1 MQIRELV
8 LYGYNGKVRH
18 LPFALGQV
26 NIITGRSKSGKSV
39 VGDII
44 DYCLGGDSCNIADG
58 VVRDNVAWYGL
69 LLQFEHERVF
79 VARKNPDKGQQTTG
93 VCYID
98 IGEKIEVPDN
108 CDFSSNTNVSGIEE
122 SLTRRIGISE
132 NLNTPPEGQSRLP
145 LAANIR
151 HALYYC
157 FQGQDEI
164 AAKNFLFHHQSD
176 DFITQAIKDTIPY
189 FLGAISEEALA
200 LENERSILKRKL
212 TLEKRKLEE
221 NRYLMGG
228 GSERAISLIGEAR
241 QAGLIDASTQIDY
254 QNYREMYSVLQTAMN
269 WSPSMI
275 GSNSGMDRL
284 TFLQSKL
291 QEIRDEF
298 DEIGISLDNA
308 RKFVGETAGYSGE
321 AQHQKMRL
329 ESIGLFEQLNFNPGK
344 CPLCSGTLEQP
355 LPSVERIKAS
365 IVNLDKSIAN
375 VTREQPKLRAF
386 ISDLEREREK
396 KQEEIKALE
405 AEIDGLYQQESERAR
420 LRDINARRGKVVGRI
435 SLWVESVENDT
446 ESEKQEQVV
455 KRIEGRIK
463 EIDDILDRDSVEERK
478 QSALSRI
485 QEDMTK
491 WAKALQLEHSDNPY
505 RLDLNKVTVVVDKP
519 ERPVPLKQLG
529 SGSNWVGVHLI
540 AYFALQRFFVN
551 ANRPVP
557 RFLFLDQPSQV
568 YFPSELDEKQIDWNE
583 VNKMYQ
589 FIIDRTNELN
599 GKLQVIVVDHADL
612 KEDSF
617 RQFICENWWPIDKNL
632 VPIDWY
638 ENTSQQII
646 VEDCRKVAK
655 NKALGEVDP
664 RALFFATI

>member
-8 LYGYNGKVRH
+8 LYGYNGKVRR
-18 LPFALGQV
+18 LPFSLGQV
-26 NIITGRSKSGKSV
+26 NIITGKSKSGKSV

-79 VARKNPDKGQQTTG
+79 VARKNPDKGQQTTIA
-93 VCYID
+93 CYID
-98 IGEKIEVPDN
+98 IGEKIEVPEKCN
-108 CDFSSNTNVSGIEE
+108 FLSNTNVSGIEE
-122 SLTRRIGISE
+122 LLTRRIGISE
-132 NLNTPPEGQSRLP
+132 NLNIPPAGQSRLP

-164 AAKNFLFHHQSD
+164 AAKNFLFHRQSD

-212 TLEKRKLEE
+212 TVEKRKLEE
-221 NRYLMGG
+221 NRYIMGS
-228 GSERAISLIGEAR
+228 GSERAIALIGEAR
-241 QAGLIDASTQIDY
+241 QVGLIEASVQINY
-254 QNYREMYSVLQTAMN
+254 QNYQAMYSVLQTVMKN
-269 WSPSMI
+269 WSPSI
-275 GSNSGMDRL
+275 INSNSGMDRL

-298 DEIGISLDNA
+298 DEIGISLENA
-308 RKFVGETAGYSGE
+308 RKFVEETTGYSGE
-321 AQHQKMRL
+321 AQHQKKRL
-329 ESIGLFEQLNFNPGK
+329 ESIGLFEQINFDSGK
-344 CPLCSGTLEQP
+344 CPLCSGELEQP
-355 LPSVERIKAS
+355 LPSVEMIKTS
-365 IVNLDKSIAN
+365 IINLDKSIAN

-386 ISDLEREREK
+386 ISDLEHEREM
-396 KQEEIKALE
+396 KQKEIKSLE
-405 AEIDGLYQQESERAR
+405 AEIDGIYKQEDEKTQ

-435 SLWVESVENDT
+435 SLWIESVEKDI
-446 ESEKQEQVV
+446 ESEKQEQIV
-455 KRIEGRIK
+455 KEIEERIK
-463 EIDDILDRDSVEERK
+463 EIDDILDRDTVEERK

-485 QEDMTK
+485 QRYMTK
-491 WAKALQLEHSDNPY
+491 WANELKLEHCDNPY

-540 AYFALQRFFVN
+540 TYFALQHFFIN
-551 ANRPVP
+551 AKRPVP

-568 YFPSELDEKQIDWNE
+568 YFPSESDEKKVDWNE
-583 VNKMYQ
+583 VNKLYQ
-589 FIIDRTNELN
+589 FIVDRTDELN
-599 GKLQVIVVDHADL
+599 GKLQVIIVDHANL
-612 KEDSF
+612 ENESF
-617 RQFICENWWPIDKNL
+617 RKLVCENWWPSDKNL
-632 VPIDWY
+632 IPNDWY
-638 ENTSQQII
+638 E
-646 VEDCRKVAK
+646 A
-655 NKALGEVDP
+655 
-664 RALFFATI
+664 

>member
-1 MQIRELV
+1 MMQIRELV

-18 LPFALGQV
+18 LPFSLGQV

-69 LLQFEHERVF
+69 LLQFEYERVF
-79 VARKNPDKGQQTTG
+79 VARKNPDKGQQSTG
-93 VCYID
+93 VCYIEV
-98 IGEKIEVPDN
+98 GEKIEVPKN
-108 CDFSSNTNVSGIEE
+108 CRFVSNANVSGIEE
-122 SLTRRIGISE
+122 ALTRRIGISE
-132 NLNTPPEGQSRLP
+132 NLNIPPEGQSRLP

-176 DFITQAIKDTIPY
+176 DFITQAIKDTAPY

-200 LENERSILKRKL
+200 LENERSILNRKL
-212 TLEKRKLEE
+212 KLEKRKLEE
-221 NRYLMGG
+221 NRNLMGG
-228 GSERAISLIGEAR
+228 GSERAIALIGEAR
-241 QAGLIDASTQIDY
+241 QAGLIDSSIQIDF
-254 QNYREMYSVLQTAMN
+254 QNYQEMYSVLQDTMN
-269 WSPSMI
+269 WVPNEVGTS
-275 GSNSGMDRL
+275 SGMDRL

-291 QEIRDEF
+291 QEVRDKS
-298 DEIGISLDNA
+298 DEIGSNIDNA
-308 RKFVGETAGYSGE
+308 KRFAGEATGYYGE

-329 ESIGLFEQLNFNPGK
+329 ESIGLFEQLDFNPGK

-355 LPSVERIKAS
+355 LPSVEMMKAS
-365 IVNLDKSIAN
+365 IVNLDKSISN

-386 ISDLEREREK
+386 ISELEQEQEK
-396 KQEEIKALE
+396 KQEEIKLLE
-405 AEIDGLYQQESERAR
+405 AEIDGLYQQQDERKR

-435 SLWVESVENDT
+435 SLWVESVESDT
-446 ESEKQEQVV
+446 ESKKREQIVQ
-455 KRIEGRIK
+455 RIEDRIK
-463 EIDDILDRDSVEERK
+463 EIDEILDRDSVEDRK

-491 WAKALQLEHSDNPY
+491 WAKELQLEHCDSPY
-505 RLDLNKVTVVVDKP
+505 RLDLNKVTVIVDKP

-540 AYFALQRFFVN
+540 TYFALQNFFIR

-589 FIIDRTNELN
+589 FIIDRTNEL
-599 GKLQVIVVDHADL
+599 GGELQVVIVDHADL
-612 KEDSF
+612 EKESF
-617 RQFICENWWPIDKNL
+617 RKFICENWWSIDSNL
-632 VPIDWY
+632 VPNDWY
-638 ENTSQQII
+638 E
-646 VEDCRKVAK
+646 
-655 NKALGEVDP
+655 
-664 RALFFATI
+664 

>member
-8 LYGYNGKVRH
+8 LYGYNGEVRH

-98 IGEKIEVPDN
+98 IGEKIEAPDN

-221 NRYLMGG
+221 NRFLMGG

-355 LPSVERIKAS
+355 LPSVEMIKAS
-365 IVNLDKSIAN
+365 IVNLDKSIAS
-375 VTREQPKLRAF
+375 VKREQPKLRAF

-446 ESEKQEQVV
+446 ESEKQEQIV
-455 KRIEGRIK
+455 KRIEDRIK

-632 VPIDWY
+632 VPSDWY
-638 ENTSQQII
+638 ENTSQQ
-646 VEDCRKVAK
+646 
-655 NKALGEVDP
+655 
-664 RALFFATI
+664 

>member
-98 IGEKIEVPDN
+98 IGEKIEAPDN

-189 FLGAISEEALA
+189 FLGAISEEALT

-355 LPSVERIKAS
+355 LPSVEMIKAS

-638 ENTSQQII
+638 ENTSQQ
-646 VEDCRKVAK
+646 
-655 NKALGEVDP
+655 
-664 RALFFATI
+664 

>member
-8 LYGYNGKVRH
+8 LYGYNGEVRH

-98 IGEKIEVPDN
+98 IGEKIEAPDN

-151 HALYYC
+151 HVLYYC

-221 NRYLMGG
+221 NRFLMGG

-355 LPSVERIKAS
+355 LPSVEMIKAS
-365 IVNLDKSIAN
+365 IVNLDKSIAS

-446 ESEKQEQVV
+446 ESEKQEQIV
-455 KRIEGRIK
+455 KRIEERIK

-632 VPIDWY
+632 VPSDWY
-638 ENTSQQII
+638 ENTSQQ
-646 VEDCRKVAK
+646 
-655 NKALGEVDP
+655 
-664 RALFFATI
+664 